1 MVRQRIV
8 DCFHLRIGQH
18 LLIASVGLC
27 NAEFVRDLLGSAPI
41 SGSDGDHL
49 TAIAFLHRRDDL
61 LDCNL
66 SRAQDSPAD
75 FLCTVTRRAV
85 IEKLIHRAPD
95 MRARD
100 ESGITFVHALVPP
113 STVRFAPV
121 MYDASGLATKATN
134 AATSATV
141 PKRFSA
147 VLAFCGTAQS
157 PAAGFK
163 SVSIGPGWTL
173 FTVMPLP
180 PTSLDN
186 PCVNILM
193 APFVAE

>member
-1 MVRQRIV
+1 MDR
-8 DCFHLRIGQH
+8 
-18 LLIASVGLC
+18 
-27 NAEFVRDLLGSAPI
+27 
-41 SGSDGDHL
+41 
-49 TAIAFLHRRDDL
+49 
-61 LDCNL
+61 
-66 SRAQDSPAD
+66 
-75 FLCTVTRRAV
+75 TRRAG
-85 IEKLIHRAPD
+85 IEKAIRRAPD
-95 MRARD
+95 IRTRD
-100 ESGITFVHALVPP
+100 ESAVSIAHAFVPP

-173 FTVMPLP
+173 FTVMPQI

-186 PCVNILM
+186 ACVNILT
-193 APFVAE
+193 APFVPE